1 MPKARLKFAATRTF
15 SKETGMTT
23 ASMDKN
29 IAVGVSFK
37 GTNCVTNLPPEVAPE
52 ALLVSLGQP
61 SEYQA

>member
-23 ASMDKN
+23 ANMDKN

-37 GTNCVTNLPPEVAPE
+37 VTYCVTNLPPEVAPE